1 MYTHTHTHTHTVSAQ
16 QRSHNIRENS
26 IIQMIPPNTPWAAP
40 KYFESF
46 IKAPAFVRSKYIAG
60 MFGLCFLVGMLH
72 SVSTEHPRTRVIVL
86 VIQSLQGNVGVS
98 HQLSWKMIPGSYK
111 PRRVSLERP
120 TSANCLSSL
129 RDVTVTVL
137 TRQLYSGRDSND
149 PRHVSLLFF
158 FNPQWL
164 IFRSPLPS
172 GRMMA
177 ASIKSEFKLGGN

>member
-1 MYTHTHTHTHTVSAQ
+1 
-16 QRSHNIRENS
+16 
-26 IIQMIPPNTPWAAP
+26 
-40 KYFESF
+40 
-46 IKAPAFVRSKYIAG
+46 